1 MAKLPGK
8 TQPAPV
14 TADAAATGQ
23 VITAG
28 VDTHRDFHWA
38 AVKNTLGQ
46 VLGTRRFAATGAGYQ
61 ALLAW
66 LRGFGT
72 VTAVGV
78 EGTGS
83 YGAGLTRYLTGEHV
97 RVVEVNRP
105 NRQKRRR
112 QGKTDPL
119 DAISAAAATQS
130 GDATAAPKLRTGPIE
145 SVRVLRGTRDTWIK
159 ARTAAWNT
167 LRALLVTAPDD
178 LREQLTGLTPARLLA
193 ACLALPGTDNTGT
206 GLAHALLDAGT
217 ATRIAL
223 HDLATMI
230 SHYDQAVT
238 RLNTQLTALITLI
251 APRTLAQHGLGPDTT
266 GQLLITAGN
275 NPDRLRS
282 EPAFAMLTGTAP
294 HQASSGLTDRHRL
307 NRGGDRHANAA
318 LYRIT
323 ITRMATH
330 QPTRDYVTTHR
341 TPNRSN
347 GKHIIRK
354 LKRYIARNIYPH
366 LTADLAAL
374 QHLTP

>member
-1 MAKLPGK
+1 
-8 TQPAPV
+8 
-14 TADAAATGQ
+14 
-23 VITAG
+23 
-28 VDTHRDFHWA
+28 
-38 AVKNTLGQ
+38 
-46 VLGTRRFAATGAGYQ
+46 
-61 ALLAW
+61 
-66 LRGFGT
+66 
-72 VTAVGV
+72 
-78 EGTGS
+78 
-83 YGAGLTRYLTGEHV
+83 
-97 RVVEVNRP
+97 
-105 NRQKRRR
+105 
-112 QGKTDPL
+112 
-119 DAISAAAATQS
+119 
-130 GDATAAPKLRTGPIE
+130 
-145 SVRVLRGTRDTWIK
+145 
-159 ARTAAWNT
+159 
-167 LRALLVTAPDD
+167 
-178 LREQLTGLTPARLLA
+178 
-193 ACLALPGTDNTGT
+193 
-206 GLAHALLDAGT
+206 
-217 ATRIAL
+217 
-223 HDLATMI
+223 MI